1 MAETHLRLPLSDVV
15 EELSDL
21 TWTVVK
27 CTVVHLNRM
36 SWNDLEDIENSS
48 NVRSERVI
56 RAIHTWLERDV
67 NASWAQLVSALRK
80 EGQNTAAERIRTRYP
95 NVRADTQPSI
105 ETSPA
110 ERDDMVSLPSEP
122 ASTQPRVNAVDMPL
136 PSTPQLQRMTPFN
149 SSSNNSSRSFPVP
162 LSSGQQQSSTEP
174 PLSVTLAQAI
184 QPHGSVPSF
193 DGIVAISES
202 RVQQVEEE
210 ISRLD
215 ERYADLR
222 SSTHLHMVERES
234 ESSTFLR
241 MFRITILE
249 IPQREQARYPRLFE
263 NSHQIHTARN
273 VSMIFDIIRPYTNYM
288 NYELLQ
294 WIIKKFGNTP
304 LKEEMRGYIVELET
318 FEVRTTIMEFTS
330 ATTHSTEIPECY
342 KSVTI
347 KMNEDPLRCTLHKIR
362 EFIKKELA
370 RKSFLRP
377 HAIMVQQLAISS
389 VVVKLGVPSSSLA
402 HLSLAFDR
410 EFQKAHSILT
420 VNLEG
425 KRLEV

>member
-1 MAETHLRLPLSDVV
+1 MAERLLLTDVV
-15 EELSDL
+15 DKLNDL
-21 TWTVVK
+21 TWNVVK
-27 CTVVHLNRM
+27 CTVVRLNHM
-36 SWNDLEDIENSS
+36 SWNDLEGIENSS
-48 NVRSERVI
+48 NDRNERVM
-56 RAIHTWLERDV
+56 RAIHKWLERDV
-67 NASWAQLVSALRK
+67 NASWAQLVSALLK
-80 EGQNTAAERIRTRYP
+80 EGQNTAAERIHTRYP

-105 ETSPA
+105 ETSP
-110 ERDDMVSLPSEP
+110 DDMVSLQSELT
-122 ASTQPRVNAVDMPL
+122 STQPRVNAVDAPL
-136 PSTPQLQRMTPFN
+136 PSMPQLQRITHFN
-149 SSSNNSSRSFPVP
+149 SSNQTSNSSRSFPAPP
-162 LSSGQQQSSTEP
+162 LNSVEQQSSTES
-174 PLSVTLAQAI
+174 PLSVALPAQAI
-184 QPHGSVPSF
+184 QPHGSVQSF

-210 ISRLD
+210 ISHLD

-249 IPQREQARYPRLFE
+249 IPQREQAQYPCLFE

-318 FEVRTTIMEFTS
+318 FEVKTTIMEFTS

-370 RKSFLRP
+370 RKSFLHP

-389 VVVKLGVPSSSLA
+389 VVVKLGIPSSSLA